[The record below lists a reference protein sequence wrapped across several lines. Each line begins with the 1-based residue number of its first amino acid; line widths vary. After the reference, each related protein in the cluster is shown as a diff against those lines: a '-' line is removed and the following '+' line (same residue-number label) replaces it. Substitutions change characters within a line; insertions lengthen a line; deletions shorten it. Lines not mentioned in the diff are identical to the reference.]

1 MPTFETLPRFERDW
15 KNLTRQ
21 QQAAFRKVITEYFVP
36 DLAASKGIS
45 RMAPIEELDSIQ
57 REKHPATFGG
67 NGRGRDRDWRAGL
80 RDRREILRSIFN
92 IPGGRGCVLA
102 WNATRIFT

>member
-1 MPTFETLPRFERDW
+1 MPTFETMPRCERDW

-36 DLAASKGIS
+36 DLAAPKGIS

-57 REKHPATFGG
+57 REKHPTTFGG
-67 NGRGRDRDWRAGL
+67 NGRGRDRDRRAGL
-80 RDRREILRSIFN
+80 RDRREILRSIF
-92 IPGGRGCVLA
+92 ISSEGCGCLLTWPA
-102 WNATRIFT
+102 IRIFT